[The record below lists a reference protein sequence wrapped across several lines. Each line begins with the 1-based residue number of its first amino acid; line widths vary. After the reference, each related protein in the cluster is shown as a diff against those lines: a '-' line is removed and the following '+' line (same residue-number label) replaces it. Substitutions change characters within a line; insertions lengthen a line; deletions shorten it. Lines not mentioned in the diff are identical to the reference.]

1 MMQHK
6 GVFAV
11 DSKFEEASLKGV
23 QLGNYE
29 KEIEMKYCI
38 RMNLNTMK
46 VIVLSVFTII
56 HLHCITQHTYDS
68 NGSESNE
75 HQLLQ
80 EMRSSYL
87 PHPLL
92 ISKAGPE
99 RTTPRTY
106 FCTWGRLRGP
116 PLFAG

>member
-6 GVFAV
+6 SIFAV
-11 DSKFEEASLKGV
+11 DSIFEEASLKGV

-29 KEIEMKYCI
+29 KEIEIKYCI
-38 RMNLNTMK
+38 QMNLNRMK
-46 VIVLSVFTII
+46 VIVLCVFTII
-56 HLHCITQHTYDS
+56 HLHCITKHTYDS
-68 NGSESNE
+68 NGSESHK

-87 PHPLL
+87 PQDL
-92 ISKAGPE
+92 I
-99 RTTPRTY
+99 TY